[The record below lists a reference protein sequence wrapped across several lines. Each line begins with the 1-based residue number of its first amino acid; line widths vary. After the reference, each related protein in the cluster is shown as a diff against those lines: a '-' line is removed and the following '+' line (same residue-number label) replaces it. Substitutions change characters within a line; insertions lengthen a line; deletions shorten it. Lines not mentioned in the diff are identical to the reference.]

1 MSRKITL
8 IDKINKPG
16 YSALGGELFIKC
28 NREDG
33 TPFLKPLEKN
43 ATMMGGAQNYAAKM
57 LGLDLNNGQFTNLN
71 EMDNF
76 AVYKLDQEATLKLL
90 ETVESLGN
98 TPIIFGIAFGKE
110 GATSQARDKVFRYE
124 KGYSIG
130 DLLPIKYYRTEAE
143 DTNIAN
149 NYENGYCLRSVENGK
164 VKYYGLKTKFKG
176 YGRIIGGE
184 KLGSVGY
191 PADLLKDTSL
201 SCEYIIETEVT
212 VSAEFFKDYFIYDQ
226 QNGYGRLFSS
236 VKVLSG
242 IPTKVT
248 NPQGGT
254 VLDWRNITVTNVV
267 PTTTIHLEKDEEITI
282 VYRQYF

>member
-57 LGLDLNNGQFTNLN
+57 LGLDVNNGQFTNLN

-110 GATSQARDKVFRYE
+110 CATSQARDKVFRY
-124 KGYSIG
+124 
-130 DLLPIKYYRTEAE
+130 
-143 DTNIAN
+143 
-149 NYENGYCLRSVENGK
+149 
-164 VKYYGLKTKFKG
+164 
-176 YGRIIGGE
+176 
-184 KLGSVGY
+184 
-191 PADLLKDTSL
+191 
-201 SCEYIIETEVT
+201 
-212 VSAEFFKDYFIYDQ
+212 
-226 QNGYGRLFSS
+226 
-236 VKVLSG
+236 
-242 IPTKVT
+242 
-248 NPQGGT
+248 
-254 VLDWRNITVTNVV
+254 
-267 PTTTIHLEKDEEITI
+267 
-282 VYRQYF
+282 